1 MIMKKVL
8 KGLAIAGGI
17 IVAALVLMY
26 FLVGIY
32 YMNGFPCF
40 TWINGV
46 YCTGKSVQ
54 EVNNELVMQD
64 GYTGIAVLGRDGE
77 NIFVSADDVDLKIDY
92 TNVVSHIYQKRSP
105 FMWGVY
111 LLSSRDYHYEP
122 SAVTLDGEKLR
133 QIVTG
138 WEIFKDPKS
147 FECKLI
153 KTDDEGYV
161 LKDEFVTLPDP
172 DNVVKLVNDSMI
184 SREELIDL
192 SQYDNCYRTYDLRS
206 NSVDDVELY
215 RRISPLQEM
224 SLTYR
229 IGDDEVVFGGS
240 EVSEII
246 LTKDDYAQAAEE
258 KSGTKVLGAGRFII
272 DGKETQLPGED
283 SIKVVEGIITDEDGN
298 PIISEKK
305 LYAFLEGIATKYDTR
320 NMMEM
325 YRKGESRTVVLNRNS
340 RGNSA
345 IIDIASEF
353 DYLKN
358 MVMNCGNPDG
368 EEPGNGQPEEDAAGS
383 SQDED
388 RQPDVR
394 ELALSDNIIVV
405 DAQEQLGNTYIE
417 IDMGQQEL
425 NYYVDGKLD
434 MSFPIVTG
442 CTNRGRGTPAGI
454 FKIYNK
460 RYHTYL
466 RGADYVSYVN
476 YWLGVHK
483 GIGIH
488 DATWRSKFGGELYR
502 SEGSHGCI
510 NCPLDQAG
518 TLWEKVEVD
527 TPVILYY

>member
-17 IVAALVLMY
+17 IVTALVLMY

-54 EVNNELVMQD
+54 EVNNELVMQEN
-64 GYTGIAVLGRDGE
+64 YTGIAVLGRDGE
-77 NIFVSADDVDLKIDY
+77 NLFVSADDVDLKIDY
-92 TNVVSHIYQKRSP
+92 TDVVSHIYQTRSP
-105 FMWGVY
+105 FKWGVY
-111 LLSSRDYHYEP
+111 LLSSRDYRYEP

-147 FECKLI
+147 YECRIL

-161 LKDEFVTLPDP
+161 LQNEFITLPDP
-172 DNVVKLVNDSMI
+172 ENVFKLVNDSMLG
-184 SREELIDL
+184 RKELVDL
-192 SQYDNCYRTYDLRS
+192 SLYDNCYKTYDLRS
-206 NSVDDVELY
+206 NSIDEVELY
-215 RRISPLQEM
+215 HRISPLQEL

-229 IGDDEVVFGGS
+229 IGDDEIVFGGRD
-240 EVSEII
+240 VSDII
-246 LTKDDYAQAAEE
+246 LTEDDYALAAEE
-258 KSGTKVLGAGRFII
+258 KSGTKVLGESRFII
-272 DGKETQLPGED
+272 DGCETQLPGED
-283 SIKVVEGIITDEDGN
+283 SIKVVDGIVTDGN
-298 PIISEKK
+298 GYPIISEKK
-305 LYAFLEGIATKYDTR
+305 LYAFLENIVEKYDTR

-340 RGNSA
+340 RGNGA
-345 IIDIASEF
+345 IIDVAAEF

-358 MVMNCGNPDG
+358 MVMNCGNKG
-368 EEPGNGQPEEDAAGS
+368 VEQPEAGQS
-383 SQDED
+383 EAGPSDDPQDG
-388 RQPDVR
+388 PGLSNIR
-394 ELALSDNIIVV
+394 ELAMPDNIIVV
-405 DAQEQLGNTYIE
+405 DAKEQLGDTYIE

-425 NYYVDGKLD
+425 NYYVDGRLD

-442 CTNRGRGTPAGI
+442 CVNRGRGTPTGI

-476 YWLGVHK
+476 YWLGVNK